1 MTAGEVFLLQSWMI
15 SIMDH
20 YGYLGIALLI
30 LIENLFPPIPSEVI
44 LTFGGFLTT
53 YTKMNLIGVILS
65 STIGS
70 VFGAVVLY
78 QMGSLVP
85 VSKLEEIVN
94 GRIGKL
100 LHFKKEDVSH
110 AVEWFDSKGNYTV
123 FFCRFIP
130 IVRSLISIPAGIAH
144 MHFSKFFILTTLGSF
159 IWNTILVTLGAVA
172 GASWQKMAQ
181 YFHSYSQAGKLVLC
195 AFTFIGICFYIKKR
209 FQK

>member
-1 MTAGEVFLLQSWMI
+1 MQYWMI

-20 YGYLGIALLI
+20 YGYFGIAFLI

-53 YTKMNLIGVILS
+53 YTRMNLIGVILS

-70 VFGAVVLY
+70 VLGAVVLY
-78 QMGSLVP
+78 QIGSLVP
-85 VSKLEEIVN
+85 VAKLEAIVN

-100 LHFKKEDVSH
+100 LHFKKEDVTH

-130 IVRSLISIPAGIAH
+130 IVRSLISIPAGMAK
-144 MHFSKFFILTTLGSF
+144 MNFSKFFILTTLGSF
-159 IWNTILVTLGAVA
+159 IWNTVLVTLGAVA
-172 GASWQKMAQ
+172 GASWQKTAQ

-195 AFTFIGICFYIKKR
+195 AFTFIGIFLYIKKR

>member
-1 MTAGEVFLLQSWMI
+1 MTAGEVFLLQYWMI

-20 YGYLGIALLI
+20 YGYFGIAFLI

-53 YTKMNLIGVILS
+53 YTRMNLIGVILS

-70 VFGAVVLY
+70 VLGAVVLY
-78 QMGSLVP
+78 QIGSLVP
-85 VSKLEEIVN
+85 VAKLEAIVN

-100 LHFKKEDVSH
+100 LHFKKEDVTH

-130 IVRSLISIPAGIAH
+130 IVRSLISIPAGMAK
-144 MHFSKFFILTTLGSF
+144 MNFSKFFILTTLGSF
-159 IWNTILVTLGAVA
+159 IWNTVLVTLGAVA
-172 GASWQKMAQ
+172 GASWQKTAQ

-195 AFTFIGICFYIKKR
+195 AFTFIGIFLYIKKR